1 MSLAQ
6 AIRSDIAAQHDA
18 ANRDMERTELLLIT
32 SVVALLC
39 LAIIALFLGRLP
51 F

>member
-1 MSLAQ
+1 
-6 AIRSDIAAQHDA
+6 
-18 ANRDMERTELLLIT
+18 MERIDLLLIT

-39 LAIIALFLGRLP
+39 LAIIALLVGRLP